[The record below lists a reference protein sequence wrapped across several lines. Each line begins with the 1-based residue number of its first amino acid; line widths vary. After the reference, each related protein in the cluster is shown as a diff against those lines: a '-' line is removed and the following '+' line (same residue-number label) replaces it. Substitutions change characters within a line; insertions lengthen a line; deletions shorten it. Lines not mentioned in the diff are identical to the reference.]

1 MIQKSIFI
9 GVLCASIAVVS
20 GCVGTSSS
28 SPAIGG
34 VMKSD
39 DAGRTFSPHNTID
52 AKRTIA
58 RYNVS
63 AMAIDP
69 HNSTTVYGGTTTADL
84 FVSRDGAQT
93 WTLLPCGLTAIHAI
107 LVDARN
113 PQTLYVSGMYE
124 GRGSVVRS
132 DDGGQQ
138 WRRIYVEPTDGTNIS
153 AMVMDPHNTQVVY
166 IGTTGGT
173 IARTDNGG
181 TTWKNIYDAKNRVS
195 ALAINPQNVAAVY
208 ALVGTTDVVVSYD
221 DGATFESVN
230 SMKRDSATQKKYTG
244 TLHSMTVD
252 PAVPNSI
259 IVGTNSGI
267 FRSYDN
273 GLSWD
278 AVDVIAS
285 TVGVPI
291 YALAISPH
299 DGQLVYAAAKAVYT
313 SVGSEWAITD
323 TTSAYTVG
331 TILHDPFNPNVIYLG
346 MQKVK

>member
-1 MIQKSIFI
+1 MYRNVILI
-9 GVLCASIAVVS
+9 GVVCAAVVVLG
-20 GCVGTSSS
+20 GCVGSSS
-28 SPAIGG
+28 SGASIGG
-34 VMKSD
+34 VMKSSD
-39 DAGRTFSPHNTID
+39 GGRTFTPHNAID

-58 RYNVS
+58 RNNVS

-69 HNSTTVYGGTTTADL
+69 QKSTTVYIGTTTADV
-84 FVSRDGAQT
+84 FVSRDGAAT
-93 WTLLPCGLTAIHAI
+93 WTSLPCGLTAIRSI
-107 LVDARN
+107 LIDPYN
-113 PQTLYVSGMYE
+113 TQTLYVSGMYE

-153 AMVMDPHNTQVVY
+153 AMVMSPHSAQVVF
-166 IGTTGGT
+166 IGTSGGT

-181 TTWKNIYDAKNRVS
+181 TTWQNVYYAKNRIS
-195 ALAINPQNVAAVY
+195 DLAINPQNLAAIY

-221 DGATFESVN
+221 NGGTFASVN
-230 SMKRDSATQKKYTG
+230 SMERDSASQKKYTG
-244 TLHSMTVD
+244 TLYSMTVD

-259 IVGTNSGI
+259 IVGTNSGV
-267 FRSYDN
+267 FRSADN
-273 GLSWD
+273 GVSWQ

-285 TVGVPI
+285 TIGVPI

-299 DGQLVYAAAKAVYT
+299 NGQLVYAAAKAVYT

-323 TTSAYTVG
+323 TTSAYTVD
-331 TILHDPFNPNVIYLG
+331 TIVHDPTDPSVVYLG

>member
-1 MIQKSIFI
+1 MIKKYIFVF
-9 GVLCASIAVVS
+9 VLLAGTGVVS

-28 SPAIGG
+28 SPSIGG
-34 VMKSD
+34 VMKSE
-39 DAGRTFSPHNTID
+39 DAGRTFTPHNTID
-52 AKRTIA
+52 AKRSIA

-69 HNSTTVYGGTTTADL
+69 HSSTTVYSGTASADL
-84 FVSRDGAQT
+84 FVSRDGAAT
-93 WTLLPCGLTAIHAI
+93 WTLLPCGLTAIRSI

-113 PQTLYVSGMYE
+113 PQILYVSGMYD

-166 IGTTGGT
+166 IGTSGGT

-181 TTWKNIYDAKNRVS
+181 TTWKNIYDAGDRMN
-195 ALAINPQNVAAVY
+195 ALALNPQNVATVY
-208 ALVGTTDVVVSYD
+208 ALVGTTDVVVSSD
-221 DGATFESVN
+221 NGSTFSSVN
-230 SMKRDSATQKKYTG
+230 GMSRDSATQKKYTG

-252 PAVPNSI
+252 PAAANSI
-259 IVGTNSGI
+259 IVGTNNGI

-273 GLSWD
+273 GLSWE

-291 YALAISPH
+291 YAIAISPH

-331 TILHDPFNPNVIYLG
+331 TILHDPFNPRVVYLG